1 MFWFLN
7 ILKLFRIYIYKFFN
21 ENLYK
26 LKVGIMKWKFILG
39 FGVIFIL
46 VVILIIVVICGV
58 FLLVKVVK
66 VRVVYEDVFK
76 KFNDV
81 VELDVKVLVEKKKV
95 INVKDILKE

>member
-1 MFWFLN
+1 
-7 ILKLFRIYIYKFFN
+7 
-21 ENLYK
+21 
-26 LKVGIMKWKFILG
+26 MKRKFILG
-39 FGVIFIL
+39 FGVIFVL

-95 INVKDILKE
+95 INVKDFIKEKKI

>member
-1 MFWFLN
+1 
-7 ILKLFRIYIYKFFN
+7 
-21 ENLYK
+21 
-26 LKVGIMKWKFILG
+26 MKWKFILG

-46 VVILIIVVICGV
+46 AVILIIAVICGV

-66 VRVVYEDVFK
+66 VRAVYEDVFK

-81 VELDVKVLVEKKKV
+81 VEIDVKVLVEKKKV

>member
-1 MFWFLN
+1 
-7 ILKLFRIYIYKFFN
+7 
-21 ENLYK
+21 
-26 LKVGIMKWKFILG
+26 MKWKFILG

-66 VRVVYEDVFK
+66 VRVVYEDIFK